1 MASAKTRGQGK
12 TSFVKEILIDNPM
25 ATSKVVNEAW
35 NSAGMEGTISDTLV
49 NKMRAQL
56 GFAGNLRGKRQTKN
70 EAAVHEETPT
80 TSKKRGRKQR
90 NGSPTRGEPRSAGK
104 GMRTTSRTDV
114 LVELEADLDRLLF
127 KVMNLGGLAD
137 VENSLR
143 ETRRIL
149 YRDFSRSR

>member
-12 TSFVKEILIDNPM
+12 TSFVKEVLIDNPT
-25 ATSKVVNEAW
+25 ANSKLVNEAW
-35 NSAGMEGTISDTLV
+35 VSAGMEGTISDTLV

-56 GFAGNLRGKRQTKN
+56 GFAGNLRGKRQARN
-70 EAAVHEETPT
+70 ETETHEEMPGA
-80 TSKKRGRKQR
+80 SRKRGRKQR
-90 NGSPTRGEPRSAGK
+90 NGSPTRGEARSAGK
-104 GMRTTSRTDV
+104 STRTTSRTGL

-127 KVMNLGGLAD
+127 KVMNLGGLVD
-137 VENSLR
+137 VENALR